1 MDATVNT
8 ELLKRRMKRLELTQ
22 AELAKELDMAQPTFN
37 QKLNNVRLFDVE
49 EAAKLAR
56 LLGIGKSEIGIYF
69 FK

>member
-56 LLGIGKSEIGIYF
+56 LLGIGKSEIGVYF

>member
-1 MDATVNT
+1 
-8 ELLKRRMKRLELTQ
+8 MKRLELTQ

-56 LLGIGKSEIGIYF
+56 LLGIGKSEIGVYF

>member
-1 MDATVNT
+1 MVDT
-8 ELLKRRMKRLELTQ
+8 ELLKSRMKRLELTQ

-56 LLGIGKSEIGIYF
+56 LLGIAKSEIGVYF
-69 FK
+69 VK

>member
-1 MDATVNT
+1 MDATANT

>member
-49 EAAKLAR
+49 EVAKLAR
-56 LLGIGKSEIGIYF
+56 LLGIAKSEIGVYF
-69 FK
+69 VK

>member
-1 MDATVNT
+1 MVDT
-8 ELLKRRMKRLELTQ
+8 ELLKSRMKKLKLTQ

-56 LLGIGKSEIGIYF
+56 LLGIGKSEIGVYF